1 MRAFP
6 SSSALCVFL
15 PLTVACSANLA
26 AATDAVDADST
37 SGATSAVVVVE
48 RTVGVGDARA
58 SAVARFVRMR
68 AGAVDEDALRLVG
81 ATVDFPAL
89 GTCLTAPGAAR
100 ATTVAAG
107 PSPSPNP
114 RAVELLDV
122 GAMSL
127 EANGLRTSLQAR
139 QIPDVVDLLS
149 GVVYATPAADADALP
164 ARSVYVLRAAGSLEL
179 DVAPF
184 AVSASA
190 PDEPMNVR
198 ISGQDAG
205 PDNGGPV
212 QLPRQLSG
220 QLPSAL
226 ANDASIEVSWD
237 AGSSDDFV
245 YFDVSGE
252 PGAQVEAQ
260 ASARCLFS
268 DVGQAALT
276 SSAFGDTTSGTI
288 TIHRLH
294 REPFRV
300 KGVDS
305 GEVRFDFARVVA
317 FSRL

>member
-26 AATDAVDADST
+26 AATDTVDADSN
-37 SGATSAVVVVE
+37 ATSAVVVVE

-89 GTCLTAPGAAR
+89 GTCVTGVAGAKAPGASG
-100 ATTVAAG
+100 ATTVGSG
-107 PSPSPNP
+107 PSASPNP

-127 EANGLRTSLQAR
+127 EANGLRTNLQAR

-205 PDNGGPV
+205 PDNGGVV
-212 QLPRQLSG
+212 QV
-220 QLPSAL
+220 PSAL
-226 ANDASIEVSWD
+226 ANDAPIDVSWE

-252 PGAQVEAQ
+252 PGVKLEAQ
-260 ASARCLFS
+260 ASARCLFL

-276 SSAFGDTTSGTI
+276 TAAFGDTTSGTI